1 MLAGVLVGD
10 LLMQLAAKVA
20 LANHF
25 AGLAMLTLVALAQLV
40 VTVAMFHVLRP
51 GLPHVLAAQRSAD
64 KAATT
69 EAQAVKEPGAVDRR
83 GSRLVRMITIALLP
97 FFAYYAA
104 WGFLGDIV
112 RQYSRATLDQADFG
126 QSANVL
132 DVLDSRWLLV
142 SVAVSWLIH
151 RLAKFMQTKT
161 KAASFWQIVV
171 VICETNWIFVGLY
184 VISRWK
190 DSALQWLMSRHF
202 WSALQ
207 ASVDGL
213 ANPVPM
219 ASAAPMVPVE
229 SIAPST
235 VAVNLFFFMLL
246 PLIWLV
252 MAALIYGYDVRDDA
266 ALMRVHGRLER
277 AGRRY
282 VGLPK
287 FLRDFVEHFIAG
299 YRSRYLPIANGV
311 RLDSQLQSGA
321 FVHAGR
327 RLPLAR
333 LGRCLAMAGHDAAD
347 RSARARRLA
356 DFFAWRDAAVRQPVP
371 GFLHRH
377 PDRAAAHMLSRRR
390 AGDSV
395 FDGEAGGE
403 VNSLRLRGEGR
414 SLRRPLKA
422 QEPRPL
428 AAQSDSRADGLDG
441 VLGHDEGFAHGDDFA
456 LLGAGEDRRG
466 AVHHAVRQADAG
478 DEVGQPAAP
487 GGVGQYHLAAQPLF
501 LQIGVA
507 NRYRKGGDDGEGVV
521 GQAAGLAAA
530 QIGQPPLAA
539 AEWHGLAELDIP
551 GDEVVAVQPFTD
563 AVIAGLGQR
572 QRQQDSERGKTA
584 PAPFFLGLSAFVGGW
599 FEIGRNCGHAFAL
612 VLLSVESFERKLRC
626 GIALGSSWVT
636 LKRLSS
642 LHRRTKFAESRT
654 VSDFRDGFLAPEPPD

>member
-1 MLAGVLVGD
+1 MFADVIRPITLSFSLLLRFWPQLAALVLAGVLVSD
-10 LLMQLAAKVA
+10 LLMQLAARVA

-64 KAATT
+64 KAA
-69 EAQAVKEPGAVDRR
+69 EAQPAGKEPGAEADRR

-142 SVAVSWLIH
+142 SVAVSWLIR

-190 DSALQWLMSRHF
+190 DSALQWLMSRNF

-207 ASVDGL
+207 ASADGL
-213 ANPVPM
+213 ASPVPM

-229 SIAPST
+229 ITSIASST
-235 VAVNLFFFMLL
+235 VAINLFFFMLL

-277 AGRRY
+277 AGQRY
-282 VGLPK
+282 AGLPK

-311 RLDSQLQSGA
+311 RLTVSS
-321 FVHAGR
+321 
-327 RLPLAR
+327 
-333 LGRCLAMAGHDAAD
+333 
-347 RSARARRLA
+347 S
-356 DFFAWRDAAVRQPVP
+356 
-371 GFLHRH
+371 
-377 PDRAAAHMLSRRR
+377 
-390 AGDSV
+390 
-395 FDGEAGGE
+395 
-403 VNSLRLRGEGR
+403 
-414 SLRRPLKA
+414 
-422 QEPRPL
+422 
-428 AAQSDSRADGLDG
+428 
-441 VLGHDEGFAHGDDFA
+441 
-456 LLGAGEDRRG
+456 
-466 AVHHAVRQADAG
+466 
-478 DEVGQPAAP
+478 
-487 GGVGQYHLAAQPLF
+487 
-501 LQIGVA
+501 
-507 NRYRKGGDDGEGVV
+507 
-521 GQAAGLAAA
+521 
-530 QIGQPPLAA
+530 
-539 AEWHGLAELDIP
+539 
-551 GDEVVAVQPFTD
+551 
-563 AVIAGLGQR
+563 
-572 QRQQDSERGKTA
+572 
-584 PAPFFLGLSAFVGGW
+584 
-599 FEIGRNCGHAFAL
+599 L
-612 VLLSVESFERKLRC
+612 VLLCTLVIGYRLLDWSAAWLW
-626 GIALGSSWVT
+626 LGATRLIGPHELDVWQIFSHGVT
-636 LKRLSS
+636 LLFGSPFQDSS
-642 LHRRTKFAESRT
+642 TGMLIEPLRIC
-654 VSDFRDGFLAPEPPD
+654 FLAAVLETAFSMTKGAGR